1 MSDDDAAPAT
11 RADASGLGIRRLRW
25 WDVPAVAALDSAVF
39 GADAWTAEFYWAAL
53 AAPGQSFVVIDAD
66 PGPDA
71 GADDPGARAGIDT
84 AGSDTGRGS
93 GPARPGDPAAPDPAD
108 TVLGF
113 AGLGV
118 SGPQA
123 DVLTL
128 ASHPRARGRGIG
140 QALLGHLLGSA
151 RAAGCEA
158 IHLDVRSDN
167 HVALGLYTAHGFT
180 EIGRRTGY
188 YTGADAVVMRAFL

>member
-1 MSDDDAAPAT
+1 MADDDAAPVT

-71 GADDPGARAGIDT
+71 
-84 AGSDTGRGS
+84 
-93 GPARPGDPAAPDPAD
+93 APDPAD

-151 RAAGCEA
+151 RAAGCEV

-167 HVALGLYTAHGFT
+167 HVALGLYAAHGFT